1 MFVLRRINEC
11 LPLKPTSVGDP
22 DVYLGAKL
30 RNVRLENGVYAW
42 ALSPSKYVSQAV
54 ANGVAHLD
62 KNFDGKYK
70 LPVKAENPFST
81 IYDLTSDTSDVLDPE
96 QASFFMHLILLE
108 VLLKPG
114 RAYSFGGTPKARQP
128 LLLCLLLSVGCH
140 VHTSGT

>member
-42 ALSPSKYVSQAV
+42 ALVSPSKYVSQAV

-62 KNFDGKYK
+62 
-70 LPVKAENPFST
+70 
-81 IYDLTSDTSDVLDPE
+81 
-96 QASFFMHLILLE
+96 
-108 VLLKPG
+108 
-114 RAYSFGGTPKARQP
+114 
-128 LLLCLLLSVGCH
+128 
-140 VHTSGT
+140 